1 MTFDLKRIYYNAVF
15 GALGGLISW
24 ALVGLL
30 LRPGTGSFWVLLA
43 QDALRGAIVGVCI
56 GAAIGAVDGLTS
68 FALKKALRGILT
80 GGIIGLGSG
89 FAGLVMGEIIFELAG
104 GGTWPRAVGWALF
117 GLLVGTSEGIADNAP
132 GKISYGAVGGL
143 LGGLIGGA
151 TYERLSLILRAL
163 THNRSLSLTVGGAVG
178 LIILGACIGALIGLV
193 EGILRRAWVKIMYGP
208 LEGRSLT
215 LAKEVNVLGKDD
227 DCDIVLPGDPDV
239 QYHHAAIVQQEGN
252 FVLVA
257 RDATPYLNKRAV
269 TRQPLQSGDMIALGR
284 TYMIF
289 QAEGADTDFGHG

>member
-1 MTFDLKRIYYNAVF
+1 MMTFDLKRIYYNAVS

-30 LRPGTGSFWVLLA
+30 LRPGTGSFRVLLA

-68 FALKKALRGILT
+68 LALKKAIRGILT
-80 GGIIGLGSG
+80 GGAIGLGAG
-89 FAGLVMGEIIFELAG
+89 LIGLVMGEVIFELAG
-104 GGTWPRAVGWALF
+104 GGTWPRAVGWAIF
-117 GLLVGTSEGIADNAP
+117 GLLVGSSEGIADRAP
-132 GKISYGAVGGL
+132 PKISYGVIGGL

-227 DCDIVLPGDPDV
+227 DCDIVLPGDPGV
-239 QYHHAAIVQQEGN
+239 EYHHAAIVQQEGN
-252 FVLVA
+252 FILAV
-257 RDATPYLNKRAV
+257 RDGPIYLNKQAV
-269 TRQPLQSGDMIALGR
+269 TQHPLQSGDRITLGR

-289 QAEGADTDFGHG
+289 QTEGADTD